1 MKKTDPRVDAYIGK
15 AAGFAKPILT
25 HLRKLLRE
33 AGPEAEETMK
43 WSMPSFVYRG
53 KILGGMAAFKEH
65 CTFGFWH
72 QGMSAVLGG
81 DAQKPDSA
89 MRSFGRVT
97 SVNDLPSDKKMAL
110 YIRKAAALNESD
122 APARPRP
129 AKRPVA
135 PLVAPEDLAA
145 GLKKRKGGPPP
156 RSRSS
161 APAIGRNTSI
171 GSRRRNGTRRGR
183 SASPRRSNG
192 SRRESPETGNTRTA
206 EPGEAPARTGL
217 LLWGQLC
224 DHVLFG
230 SIIPQV
236 MTDPSGVA
244 KWHCAG
250 GARDQS
256 SSPRTRPRRAL
267 TRAR

>member
-25 HLRKLLRE
+25 HLRKLVRE
-33 AGPEAEETMK
+33 ACPEAEETMK

-135 PLVAPEDLAA
+135 PLVVPEDLAA
-145 GLKKRKGGPPP
+145 GLKKNKAAAATFEKFSPSNRKEYIDWITEAKRDETRQKRLATTLEWLAKGK
-156 RSRSS
+156 SR
-161 APAIGRNTSI
+161 NWKYE
-171 GSRRRNGTRRGR
+171 N
-183 SASPRRSNG
+183 
-192 SRRESPETGNTRTA
+192 
-206 EPGEAPARTGL
+206 
-217 LLWGQLC
+217 C
-224 DHVLFG
+224 
-230 SIIPQV
+230 
-236 MTDPSGVA
+236 
-244 KWHCAG
+244 
-250 GARDQS
+250 
-256 SSPRTRPRRAL
+256 
-267 TRAR
+267 

>member
-25 HLRKLLRE
+25 HLRKLVRE
-33 AGPEAEETMK
+33 ACPEAEGTMK

-135 PLVAPEDLAA
+135 PLVVPEDLAA
-145 GLKKRKGGPPP
+145 GLKKNKAAAATFEKFSPSNRKEYIDWITEAKRDETRQKRLATTLEWLAEGRTPTLEIGELL
-156 RSRSS
+156 SRARHRLGRGSS
-161 APAIGRNTSI
+161 
-171 GSRRRNGTRRGR
+171 
-183 SASPRRSNG
+183 
-192 SRRESPETGNTRTA
+192 
-206 EPGEAPARTGL
+206 
-217 LLWGQLC
+217 
-224 DHVLFG
+224 
-230 SIIPQV
+230 
-236 MTDPSGVA
+236 SGVSYA
-244 KWHCAG
+244 IMYYSA
-250 GARDQS
+250 Q
-256 SSPRTRPRRAL
+256 
-267 TRAR
+267 